1 MAEQQLRIFEPDP
14 LSITSIDELESCEK
28 NLLDTLT
35 RVTEKKKDLLS
46 SHFSTYDPASVQ
58 VYFEAQEGVP
68 TSFENEVASWLP
80 TDNAQN
86 PTQICVGSES
96 SYIHPNPIPEPSTI
110 YDIPVS
116 QGTNLNVDPCN
127 MGGCQIGNETDGL
140 PTWHHNYT
148 TTELLSAFMSPSSLI
163 PSPIIKVSSEAPK
176 KIHLKFEGHE
186 RSSINIIF
194 GVLQHE
200 IAEPG
205 LPPMMAQ
212 QQVEAA
218 SRCHQMPVKTQI
230 SRAKQLSLISTD

>member
-1 MAEQQLRIFEPDP
+1 IFEPDT

-28 NLLDTLT
+28 KLLDTLT
-35 RVTEKKKDLLS
+35 RVTERKKDLLS

-68 TSFENEVASWLP
+68 ISFENEVASWLP

-96 SYIHPNPIPEPSTI
+96 SYIHPNPRPEFSTI
-110 YDIPVS
+110 YDISVS
-116 QGTNLNVDPCN
+116 QVTNINVDPCN

-163 PSPIIKVSSEAPK
+163 PSPIIKVGSEAPK
-176 KIHLKFEGHE
+176 KIHLKANFQVGHKT
-186 RSSINIIF
+186 SSINIIF
-194 GVLQHE
+194 GVLQHQ
-200 IAEPG
+200 IAESG

-218 SRCHQMPVKTQI
+218 PSCHQMPTRGEDANFASQ
-230 SRAKQLSLISTD
+230 AAQPN